1 MVNRGSR
8 IVNCRP
14 RVTKH
19 ARRKIIFFYGDALAL
34 SHPFS
39 LARSRPRRTRE
50 RIESEVVYAD
60 YIVPPAYLSPVL
72 PATYTE
78 PAPRVHTL
86 CTFVTVSFLPRL
98 ERALISSSS
107 KESACTSACRPC
119 ARSLSLSPSYS
130 LFPAGWISMP
140 SEKRRCANVKGD
152 EKGEEERGR
161 KREREECL
169 KSRLMI
175 RDDMRHSSLSDVCLD
190 CRYCSLSFI
199 FRELATHTDVR
210 MYMRECMQNKKQGA
224 LLMIDPSRGGSRRA
238 KIFTVGVSVN

>member
-1 MVNRGSR
+1 
-8 IVNCRP
+8 
-14 RVTKH
+14 
-19 ARRKIIFFYGDALAL
+19 
-34 SHPFS
+34 
-39 LARSRPRRTRE
+39 
-50 RIESEVVYAD
+50 
-60 YIVPPAYLSPVL
+60 
-72 PATYTE
+72 
-78 PAPRVHTL
+78 
-86 CTFVTVSFLPRL
+86 
-98 ERALISSSS
+98 
-107 KESACTSACRPC
+107 
-119 ARSLSLSPSYS
+119 
-130 LFPAGWISMP
+130 MP